1 MEHVPVMKEE
11 VAKFVKG
18 SGYFVDATTG
28 TGGHTEYILKKF
40 PALRAICIDRDEQS
54 LQYAQKRLERFRP
67 RLEFIHSD
75 YRKLPDLNLPW
86 DKIDSILFDM
96 GLSSFQLS
104 SERGFSYQRDT
115 PLDMRFNR
123 QEGKPASVLLREIPY
138 SELVLVFKNFADLKR
153 AEELARE
160 IKRRKI
166 ETTSDLVDAVKRVY
180 RTTRKELLSRVF
192 QAIRIA
198 VNRELEGIDTMIF
211 KLLGLLPAGARL
223 IFITYH
229 SGEDRIVKN
238 SFRKAEKEGKIKIL
252 TKRVIKPSREEIL
265 KNPRARSAKMR
276 VGEK

>member
-11 VAKFVKG
+11 VAKFLRGKG
-18 SGYFVDATTG
+18 IFVDATTG
-28 TGGHTEYILKKF
+28 TGGHTEYILEKF
-40 PALRAICIDRDEQS
+40 PDLRAICLDRDKQS
-54 LQYAQKRLERFRP
+54 LQYAMKRLEKFRP

-86 DKIDSILFDM
+86 KKIDAILFDM

-104 SERGFSYQRDT
+104 STRGFSYQKDA
-115 PLDMRFNR
+115 PLDMRFNPD
-123 QEGKPASVLLREIPY
+123 EGKPASVFLREISY
-138 SELVLVFKNFADLKR
+138 SELVIIFKNFADLKR

-160 IKRRKI
+160 IKGRKI
-166 ETTSDLVDAVKRVY
+166 ESTSDLVNAVKKVY
-180 RTTRKELLSRVF
+180 KTTKRELLSRVF

-198 VNRELEGIDTMIF
+198 VNRELEGIDDMIF
-211 KLLGLLPAGARL
+211 RLLELLPDGARL

-229 SGEDRIVKN
+229 SGEDRIIKN
-238 SFRKAEKEGKIKIL
+238 SFREAEKRGKMKIL
-252 TKRVIKPSREEIL
+252 TKKVIKPSRQEII